1 MPWGFLL
8 LQLIRQVFVQSV
20 EALLPE
26 HAVLRD
32 PVGGRAERSGVEAAV
47 VDTPLAAPLEEPGVL
62 EHPEVL
68 RDRRQGDIE
77 RLREVGDAGFSERE
91 AREDGAARRIR
102 ERRERAIEGAGIVNH

>member
-32 PVGGRAERSGVEAAV
+32 PVGGRAERSGLEAAV
-47 VDTPLAAPLEEPGVL
+47 VDASLAAPLEEPGFL

-68 RDRRQGDIE
+68 RDRRQGDIKG
-77 RLREVGDAGFSERE
+77 LRELGDAGFPERE
-91 AREDGAARRIR
+91 PREDGATRRIR
-102 ERRERAIEGAGIVNH
+102 ERREGAIEGARIVNH